1 MDNDDDDDGTNDN
14 ATDNDVAMANGK
26 YRDGTRTPLHSNNHN
41 KTLTQWFKES
51 ASIAKVQVQHVVT
64 TMCLFALTRYF
75 MMMSHLNLHHGDNT
89 LIGLVTRMYCMM

>member
-1 MDNDDDDDGTNDN
+1 MDNDDDDDGTNDS
-14 ATDNDVAMANGK
+14 ATDNDVTMANGK
-26 YRDGTRTPLHSNNHN
+26 YRDRTPLHSNNHN

-75 MMMSHLNLHHGDNT
+75 MMISHLNLHHGDNT
-89 LIGLVTRMYCMM
+89 LIGLVTRLYCMM